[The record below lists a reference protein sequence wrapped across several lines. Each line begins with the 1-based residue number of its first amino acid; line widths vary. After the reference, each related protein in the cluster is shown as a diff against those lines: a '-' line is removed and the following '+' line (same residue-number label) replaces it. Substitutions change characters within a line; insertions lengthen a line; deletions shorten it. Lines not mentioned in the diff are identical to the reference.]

1 MSDKNSK
8 LITLEDPR
16 SPVAEAYRTLRTN
29 IEFSSFEQTLHTLL
43 ITSPSPDE
51 GKSTTLA
58 NLAVVMAQA
67 EKKTLLVDAD
77 LRRPSLHTLFGVNN
91 DKGLTSMFVD
101 ADALR
106 HPPLQETGVPN
117 LLLLSSGPLP
127 PNPAELLLSRRMQD
141 VIAALKQQADI
152 ILFDAPPVI
161 AVTDATILGTRVD
174 GVLLVLQAGQTKR
187 EHARRAKELL
197 DKVKVRVIGVV
208 LSNVSPDSAMGGYY
222 SS

>member
-29 IEFSSFEQTLHTLL
+29 IEFSSFEQSLQTLL
-43 ITSPSPDE
+43 ITSPSPNE

-58 NLAVVMAQA
+58 NLAIVMAQA

-77 LRRPSLHTLFGVNN
+77 LRRPSLHTIFNVGN
-91 DKGLTSMFVD
+91 DRGLTSMFVEPD
-101 ADALR
+101 AMQR
-106 HPPLQETGVPN
+106 PPLQETGVPN
-117 LLLLSSGPLP
+117 LMLLPSGPLP
-127 PNPAELLLSRRMQD
+127 PNPAELMISRRMQD
-141 VIAALKQQADI
+141 ILNALKQQADI
-152 ILFDAPPVI
+152 VLFDAPPVI
-161 AVTDATILGTRVD
+161 AVTDAVVLGARVD
-174 GVLLVLQAGQTKR
+174 GVLLVIEAGHTKR

-197 DKVKVRVIGVV
+197 DKVKVRVIGAV
-208 LSNVSPDSAMGGYY
+208 LSNVSQDSAMGGYY